1 MAAGVAGI
9 APSASGEI
17 GGTNEATAPTEP
29 TPVSKNARSPDLR
42 TRRLIIMS
50 RVVPKRLVLTSHKG
64 YRNSSAKWLRGRPM
78 FSNGENVWT
87 LLLILVGGPILGYGI
102 ALGALWLRAVLS

>member
-1 MAAGVAGI
+1 
-9 APSASGEI
+9 
-17 GGTNEATAPTEP
+17 
-29 TPVSKNARSPDLR
+29 
-42 TRRLIIMS
+42 
-50 RVVPKRLVLTSHKG
+50 
-64 YRNSSAKWLRGRPM
+64 M

>member
-50 RVVPKRLVLTSHKG
+50 PCVSPATRL
-64 YRNSSAKWLRGRPM
+64 ARGRL
-78 FSNGENVWT
+78 NA
-87 LLLILVGGPILGYGI
+87 I
-102 ALGALWLRAVLS
+102 